1 MPPQSSVSCSWPGLL
16 CLVLHSRV
24 SRLPV
29 FFYLASVSPCFSFA
43 RVFLFCCCF
52 SMFLICLCFPRCQ
65 RLILFFSSCE
75 LILKKNFYHIRSH
88 SNVIDMDFSSFK
100 HSSVWS
106 SQRLKIKSS
115 AEDGYKNLIGF
126 KCLLRRDIF
135 LNACLA
141 VVFQTWLHRQVWLAL
156 FLAKLPRSWSYV
168 LQMVQKS
175 YKYKRILWFC
185 WILIWK
191 NPTYTI

>member
-1 MPPQSSVSCSWPGLL
+1 M
-16 CLVLHSRV
+16 R
-24 SRLPV
+24 R
-29 FFYLASVSPCFSFA
+29 
-43 RVFLFCCCF
+43 
-52 SMFLICLCFPRCQ
+52 
-65 RLILFFSSCE
+65 
-75 LILKKNFYHIRSH
+75 H
-88 SNVIDMDFSSFK
+88 SNVIDMKADVSSFK
-100 HSSVWS
+100 HSLFWS

-115 AEDGYKNLIGF
+115 AEGGYKNLIGF

-175 YKYKRILWFC
+175 YKYKECYAFAESS
-185 WILIWK
+185 
-191 NPTYTI
+191 TYMI